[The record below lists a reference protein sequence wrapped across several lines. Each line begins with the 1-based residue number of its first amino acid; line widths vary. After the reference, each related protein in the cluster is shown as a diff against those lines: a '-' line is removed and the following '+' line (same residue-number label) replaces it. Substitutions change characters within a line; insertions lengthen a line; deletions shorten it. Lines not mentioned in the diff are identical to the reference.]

1 MKMDEEGWKRLRG
14 FKRLIHDGVERGAD
28 FVEKHHRHAAE
39 KPFRVLESIK
49 PIAAPTRIVHGV
61 HDGVLWLTYG
71 SIRAINQA
79 TEMADDWVV
88 DRLESADDD
97 DNVGKGIVEPWP
109 RPGQLSSGE
118 VILEDRFPVE

>member
-1 MKMDEEGWKRLRG
+1 MDREDWKRLRG

-39 KPFRVLESIK
+39 KPFQVLESVT
-49 PIAAPTRIVHGV
+49 PIAAPARAVRIV

-79 TEMADDWVV
+79 TEVADDWVM
-88 DRLESADDD
+88 DRLE
-97 DNVGKGIVEPWP
+97 
-109 RPGQLSSGE
+109 PGG
-118 VILEDRFPVE
+118 